1 MWADVLTKPL
11 QGMAFKRMQAELMNC
26 SVDYEEDDERE
37 TTLHT
42 KSLSER
48 GWIPSQT
55 PQECV
60 EGSTKPLTM
69 RTSMH
74 LGKPLTMRTSTHLG
88 KPLTMR
94 TNTHLGKDRQIEVSR
109 IRKRSEHQFIRREEN
124 RSREVSKMLTFYKLS
139 SNTLSCA

>member
-1 MWADVLTKPL
+1 MKNGRFSSGKKTKHIKAKFFFIKDKVDDGEMQVIDCPSENMWADVLTKPL

-48 GWIPSQT
+48 GQIPSQT

-60 EGSTKPLTM
+60 EGSTK
-69 RTSMH
+69 SY
-74 LGKPLTMRTSTHLG
+74 
-88 KPLTMR
+88 
-94 TNTHLGKDRQIEVSR
+94 LGKDRQIGVSR
-109 IRKRSEHQFIRREEN
+109 IRKRSKPPVQKKGRE
-124 RSREVSKMLTFYKLS
+124 
-139 SNTLSCA
+139 